1 MADLNLKLLYSRE
14 QIAREV
20 KRVAGEI
27 TRDFAGEEVILVAV
41 LKGALLFV
49 SDLMRELDLDARI
62 DFVRL
67 ASYGSEMVSS
77 GVVEIRRELEFSL
90 QDRHV
95 IIVEDIVDS
104 GHTLEFLYHRLM
116 QQQPRTLKICT
127 LVDKRARREAE
138 IEPDYAGLVMD
149 DGFIVGYGL
158 DFDEKYR
165 NLPEI
170 YVADVPA

>member
-1 MADLNLKLLYSRE
+1 MADLDLKLLYTRE

-20 KRVAGEI
+20 RRVAGEI

-67 ASYGSEMVSS
+67 ASYGSETVSP
-77 GVVEIRRELEFSL
+77 GVVEMRRDLEFSL
-90 QDRHV
+90 RDRHV

-158 DFDEKYR
+158 DHDEKYR

-170 YVADVPA
+170 YVAEV

>member
-20 KRVAGEI
+20 KRVAREI

-77 GVVEIRRELEFSL
+77 GVVEVRRELEFSL
-90 QDRHV
+90 RDRHV

-158 DFDEKYR
+158 DYDEKYR

-170 YVADVPA
+170 YVAEVHA